1 MIDALSTR
9 ARERGVE
16 IAIEGADEL
25 LIARTETPSSNRA
38 PGGIDTQDRQLALY
52 KNMHLRIHREKNT
65 QTRNSLTRMARGW
78 AHQSERNARNHEPLQ
93 KRREPDLDGAQLD
106 HRHQARVGPCGPDHD
121 VQVLAEAHVRHT
133 EHNRHRGHNCETLA
147 RPTGR
152 ADQHQSERQRR
163 ERDQNVASGAVHGRE
178 QNLSPSAFVPNRVK
192 GHMREFPKEVAAQD
206 HREIDFAAGTRMNAL
221 AEEHACLVTYPGQTT
236 SANSSKC
243 WNWFS
248 PQDQRRDQGEPSLIA
263 GITRQILSDYAVNSR
278 RVYIAGLSAGGA
290 AASIRGAEYPD
301 LYAAVGVHSGLAC
314 GSAHDVPSAFA
325 AMRQGGPVSRG
336 LRRDLSREPMPT
348 IIFHGDRDKT
358 VHPING
364 DQVAVHSR
372 AGAEM
377 STSVMRGQSAGG
389 IGYSCTVHADASDN
403 PVLEHWALHGVGHA
417 WSGGSP
423 DGSYTEPRGP
433 DASREMLRFFLEHPK
448 RATNVS

>member
-1 MIDALSTR
+1 MNTRLNADRFKAARIARSKGLAGASTLLHDLLERTRAASTLSDLASRWKRSSSTSASDFMRGLSPAPGADLSAPDALRDFLDRIGQIGSAR
-9 ARERGVE
+9 A
-16 IAIEGADEL
+16 
-25 LIARTETPSSNRA
+25 
-38 PGGIDTQDRQLALY
+38 
-52 KNMHLRIHREKNT
+52 
-65 QTRNSLTRMARGW
+65 
-78 AHQSERNARNHEPLQ
+78 
-93 KRREPDLDGAQLD
+93 LDGAAVP
-106 HRHQARVGPCGPDHD
+106 ARAPAALPEGAQFLEKAYANAAGRRPYKLYVPSCYEGQPLPLVVLLHGCTQSPD
-121 VQVLAEAHVRHT
+121 
-133 EHNRHRGHNCETLA
+133 
-147 RPTGR
+147 
-152 ADQHQSERQRR
+152 
-163 ERDQNVASGAVHGRE
+163 
-178 QNLSPSAFVPNRVK
+178 
-192 GHMREFPKEVAAQD
+192 
-206 HREIDFAAGTRMNAL
+206 DFAAGTRMNAL
-221 AEEHACLVTYPGQTT
+221 AEEHACLLAYPGQTP

-263 GITRQILSDYAVNSR
+263 GITRQIMSDYAVDSR

-290 AASIRGAEYPD
+290 AASIMGAEYPD

-325 AMRQGGPVSRG
+325 AMRQGGPVSGG
-336 LRRDLSREPMPT
+336 LRPDRLREPMPT

-372 AGAEM
+372 AGAKM
-377 STSVMRGQSAGG
+377 STIVRRGQSSGG
-389 IGYSCTVHADASDN
+389 ISYSCTVHADASDT

-433 DASREMLRFFLEHPK
+433 DASREMLRFFLKHPK
-448 RATNVS
+448 SASNEL

>member
-1 MIDALSTR
+1 MNGDVRMLVVWLASSADACGLVV
-9 ARERGVE
+9 RGSVPLR
-16 IAIEGADEL
+16 G
-25 LIARTETPSSNRA
+25 R
-38 PGGIDTQDRQLALY
+38 LA
-52 KNMHLRIHREKNT
+52 
-65 QTRNSLTRMARGW
+65 ARGRLPGKRRRHHRMFTSERLP
-78 AHQSERNARNHEPLQ
+78 AGRNRLLEQRLRFRMPAGGPIEPRQASERN
-93 KRREPDLDGAQLD
+93 
-106 HRHQARVGPCGPDHD
+106 CY
-121 VQVLAEAHVRHT
+121 
-133 EHNRHRGHNCETLA
+133 RGMVA
-147 RPTGR
+147 
-152 ADQHQSERQRR
+152 SERRLPY
-163 ERDQNVASGAVHGRE
+163 RDRLPVKRVPSCYEGQPLPLVVMLHGCT
-178 QNLSPSAFVPNRVK
+178 QSP
-192 GHMREFPKEVAAQD
+192 D
-206 HREIDFAAGTRMNAL
+206 DFAAGTRMNAL
-221 AEEHACLVTYPGQTT
+221 AEEHACLVAYPGQTP

-263 GITRQILSDYAVNSR
+263 GITRQIMSDYAGNLR

-290 AASIRGAEYPD
+290 AASIMGAEYPD
-301 LYAAVGVHSGLAC
+301 LYAAVGVHSGLAS

-325 AMRQGGPVSRG
+325 AMRQGGPVPGG

-377 STSVMRGQSAGG
+377 GTSVRRGQSSGG
-389 IGYSCTVHADASDN
+389 IGYSCTVHADASN
-403 PVLEHWALHGVGHA
+403 TPMLEHWALHGVGHA

-448 RATNVS
+448 QRPTTFRNKGASVLPDPTTARPSAGR

>member
-1 MIDALSTR
+1 MNTRLNVDRFKAARIARANGLAGASTLLRGLLDRTRAPSTLSDLASRWKRSSPTRASDFTRGLTPTPGADLFSPDALRDLLDRMGQIGSARALDGTAVPTR
-9 ARERGVE
+9 AP
-16 IAIEGADEL
+16 AALPEGAQFFEKAYSNPAGRRPYKL
-25 LIARTETPSSNRA
+25 YVPSCYEGQ
-38 PGGIDTQDRQLALY
+38 PLPLVVMLHGCTQ
-52 KNMHLRIHREKNT
+52 
-65 QTRNSLTRMARGW
+65 S
-78 AHQSERNARNHEPLQ
+78 
-93 KRREPDLDGAQLD
+93 PD
-106 HRHQARVGPCGPDHD
+106 
-121 VQVLAEAHVRHT
+121 
-133 EHNRHRGHNCETLA
+133 
-147 RPTGR
+147 
-152 ADQHQSERQRR
+152 
-163 ERDQNVASGAVHGRE
+163 
-178 QNLSPSAFVPNRVK
+178 
-192 GHMREFPKEVAAQD
+192 
-206 HREIDFAAGTRMNAL
+206 DFAAGTRMNAL
-221 AEEHACLVTYPGQTT
+221 AEEHACLVAYPGQTP

-263 GITRQILSDYAVNSR
+263 GITRQIMSDYAVDSR

-290 AASIRGAEYPD
+290 AASIMGAEYPD

-325 AMRQGGPVSRG
+325 AMRQGGPVPGG

-377 STSVMRGQSAGG
+377 GTSVRRGQSSGG
-389 IGYSCTVHADASDN
+389 IGYSCTVHADASNN
-403 PVLEHWALHGVGHA
+403 PMLEHWALHGVGHA

-448 RATNVS
+448 QATNDVS

>member
-1 MIDALSTR
+1 MNTRLNVDRFKAARIARAKGLAGASTLLHGLLGRTRAAGTLSDLASRWKRSSPTTASDFTRGLTPTPGADLFSPDALRDLLDRMGQIGSAR
-9 ARERGVE
+9 ALDGTAV
-16 IAIEGADEL
+16 APLPEGAQFLEKAYSNAAGRRPYKL
-25 LIARTETPSSNRA
+25 YVPSCYKGQ
-38 PGGIDTQDRQLALY
+38 PLPLVVMLHGCTQ
-52 KNMHLRIHREKNT
+52 
-65 QTRNSLTRMARGW
+65 S
-78 AHQSERNARNHEPLQ
+78 
-93 KRREPDLDGAQLD
+93 PD
-106 HRHQARVGPCGPDHD
+106 
-121 VQVLAEAHVRHT
+121 
-133 EHNRHRGHNCETLA
+133 
-147 RPTGR
+147 
-152 ADQHQSERQRR
+152 
-163 ERDQNVASGAVHGRE
+163 
-178 QNLSPSAFVPNRVK
+178 
-192 GHMREFPKEVAAQD
+192 
-206 HREIDFAAGTRMNAL
+206 DFAAGTRMNAL
-221 AEEHACLVTYPGQTT
+221 AEEHACLIAYPGQTP

-263 GITRQILSDYAVNSR
+263 GITRQVLSDYAVDSR
-278 RVYIAGLSAGGA
+278 RIYIAGLSAGGA
-290 AASIRGAEYPD
+290 AASIMGAEYPD

-377 STSVMRGQSAGG
+377 STSVRRGQSSGG
-389 IGYSCTVHADASDN
+389 IGYSCTVHADASDT
-403 PVLEHWALHGVGHA
+403 PVLEHWALHGIGHA

-423 DGSYTEPRGP
+423 DGSHTEPRGS
-433 DASREMLRFFLEHPK
+433 DASCEMLRIFLEHPK
-448 RATNVS
+448 PATNGVS

>member
-1 MIDALSTR
+1 MNTRPNVDRFKTARLARAKGLAGASTLLHGLLDRTRAAGTLSDLASRWKRSSPTTASDFTRGLTPTPGADLFSPDALRDLLDRMGQIGSARALDGTAVPTR
-9 ARERGVE
+9 AP
-16 IAIEGADEL
+16 APLPEGAQFLEKTYSNAAGRRPYKL
-25 LIARTETPSSNRA
+25 YVPSCYKGQ
-38 PGGIDTQDRQLALY
+38 PLPLVVMLHGCTQ
-52 KNMHLRIHREKNT
+52 
-65 QTRNSLTRMARGW
+65 S
-78 AHQSERNARNHEPLQ
+78 
-93 KRREPDLDGAQLD
+93 PD
-106 HRHQARVGPCGPDHD
+106 
-121 VQVLAEAHVRHT
+121 
-133 EHNRHRGHNCETLA
+133 
-147 RPTGR
+147 
-152 ADQHQSERQRR
+152 
-163 ERDQNVASGAVHGRE
+163 
-178 QNLSPSAFVPNRVK
+178 
-192 GHMREFPKEVAAQD
+192 
-206 HREIDFAAGTRMNAL
+206 DFAAGTRMNAL
-221 AEEHACLVTYPGQTT
+221 AEEHVCLIAYPGQTP
-236 SANSSKC
+236 SAKLLKVLELVQSAGSA
-243 WNWFS
+243 
-248 PQDQRRDQGEPSLIA
+248 PGPRRALTHRRDHTTNPKRLRGRLTSRLHRRPLGRRRCGEHHGCGVP
-263 GITRQILSDYAVNSR
+263 R
-278 RVYIAGLSAGGA
+278 
-290 AASIRGAEYPD
+290 P
-301 LYAAVGVHSGLAC
+301 VGVHSGLAC

-336 LRRDLSREPMPT
+336 LRRDLPREPMPT

-377 STSVMRGQSAGG
+377 STSVRRGQSSGG